1 MYMMF
6 RLALSAQVFLY
17 SIQSY
22 AQIIANEDPTLNKG
36 KVEWQWRASVGEVPF
51 DKPVTAEFLVKNNST
66 QPLIIKEV
74 NTGCHCTVS
83 EFPKDPIEAG
93 QTVKIKA
100 TYDAKTEGQFY
111 KIITV
116 VTNFDPERLVA
127 LAMIGTVK
135 SKQESANPAVDIKK
149 KNTPSY

>member
-1 MYMMF
+1 M
-6 RLALSAQVFLY
+6 
-17 SIQSY
+17 
-22 AQIIANEDPTLNKG
+22 
-36 KVEWQWRASVGEVPF
+36 
-51 DKPVTAEFLVKNNST
+51 
-66 QPLIIKEV
+66 LIIKEV
-74 NTGCHCTVS
+74 QTGCHCTVTD
-83 EFPKDPIEAG
+83 FPKDPIEAG

-135 SKQESANPAVDIKK
+135 SKQESSNPAVDIKK